1 MSRSLS
7 TPWQLLSSDTND
19 GVTAEQLYNLA
30 SWCAIDGKV
39 RTASHGL
46 AWLGANI
53 WAWPR
58 VRANGHHGLVQHG
71 T

>member
-7 TPWQLLSSDTND
+7 TSWQLLSSDTND

-46 AWLGANI
+46 AWLGATLFG
-53 WAWPR
+53 R
-58 VRANGHHGLVQHG
+58 GRAFEQMVIPV
-71 T
+71 